1 MTNKNNF
8 WTNSDIGL
16 LIVRISLGGIIFFH
30 GFHKLLHGIEETSQI
45 LASGGMPLSGQLA
58 YFVYVSE
65 VLAPVLIVLG
75 VFTRLSALSIFVT
88 LIAIFLVL
96 PFPVSLDEH
105 GAMNIESQLYFLLLS
120 AALFFTGPGRYT
132 VKKNNSGNWLLD

>member
-1 MTNKNNF
+1 MNNKDNF

-16 LIVRISLGGIIFFH
+16 LIVRIALGGIIFFH
-30 GFHKLLHGIEETSQI
+30 GFHKITHGIADQFQI
-45 LASGGMPLSGQLA
+45 LAHNGIPGVFI

-75 VFTRLSALSIFVT
+75 IFTRLSSLSIFVT
-88 LIAIFLVL
+88 MIVIFYAL
-96 PFPVSLDEH
+96 PFPIGMDEH

-120 AALFFTGPGRYT
+120 VALFFTGPGRYT
-132 VKKNNSGNWLLD
+132 LKKNNSGNWLLD

>member
-1 MTNKNNF
+1 MNNKDNF

-16 LIVRISLGGIIFFH
+16 LIVRIALGGIIFFH
-30 GFHKLLHGIEETSQI
+30 GFHKITHGIADQFQI
-45 LASGGMPLSGQLA
+45 LANNGIPGVFI

-75 VFTRLSALSIFVT
+75 IFTRLSSLSIFVT
-88 LIAIFLVL
+88 MIVIFYAL
-96 PFPVSLDEH
+96 PFPIGMDEH

-120 AALFFTGPGRYT
+120 VALFFTGPGRYT
-132 VKKNNSGNWLLD
+132 LKKNNSGNWLLD

>member
-1 MTNKNNF
+1 MNNKDNF

-16 LIVRISLGGIIFFH
+16 LIVRIALGGIIFFH
-30 GFHKLLHGIEETSQI
+30 GFHKITHGIADQFQI
-45 LASGGMPLSGQLA
+45 LANNGIPGVFI

-75 VFTRLSALSIFVT
+75 IFTRLSSLSIFVT
-88 LIAIFLVL
+88 MIVIFYAL
-96 PFPVSLDEH
+96 PFPIGMDEH

-120 AALFFTGPGRYT
+120 VALFFTGPGRYA
-132 VKKNNSGNWLLD
+132 VRKNNSGNWLLD